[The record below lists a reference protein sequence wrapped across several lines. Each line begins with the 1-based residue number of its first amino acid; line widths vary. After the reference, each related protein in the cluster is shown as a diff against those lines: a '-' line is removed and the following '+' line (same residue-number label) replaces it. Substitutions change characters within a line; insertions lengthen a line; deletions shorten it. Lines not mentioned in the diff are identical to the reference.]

1 MGDPNADYDDELG
14 TLMLMML
21 PLSSTR
27 NAPPLSPPLAIVK
40 PGALG
45 KQIWQAARAE
55 QAVSTS
61 ERENRCAKKED
72 SAVARTAR
80 ALKIKS
86 GALALLLS
94 LSLWLSVSLLAVQ
107 LNMHI
112 LIKSLRH

>member
-94 LSLWLSVSLLAVQ
+94 LSLWLSLSLCLSLGCA
-107 LNMHI
+107 
-112 LIKSLRH
+112 IKYAHSH

>member
-1 MGDPNADYDDELG
+1 MAGSQSRTGSEY
-14 TLMLMML
+14 
-21 PLSSTR
+21 
-27 NAPPLSPPLAIVK
+27 
-40 PGALG
+40 
-45 KQIWQAARAE
+45 
-55 QAVSTS
+55 
-61 ERENRCAKKED
+61 EREGKSLCKKED

-94 LSLWLSVSLLAVQ
+94 LSLWLSLSVSLLAVQ